1 MTIPSSDSGYV
12 SLGPARGGD
21 QRCGSA
27 TSVAQGYEPDDGPL
41 YPAQISV
48 LQAVADEDL
57 PKGAVVRKSS
67 LFPGG

>member
-12 SLGPARGGD
+12 SLGPARVDD
-21 QRCGSA
+21 QRRGSA
-27 TSVAQGYEPDDGPL
+27 TRVAQGYGPSDGPL
-41 YPAQISV
+41 SPAQISV